1 MRKHHLRTLEA
12 LFAHPLQHGV
22 RVSQVEALFRS
33 LGAEVS
39 ERDELLARSRQTLEG
54 LRAENARLLLQ
65 IDDLTRERDDH
76 ARALA
81 TTQRA
86 EEELARQLEAKD
98 EDVMRLS
105 EELRDVAA
113 GLEKAKAQILK
124 STLYSGFYAVN
135 VLGH

>member
-1 MRKHHLRTLEA
+1 
-12 LFAHPLQHGV
+12 
-22 RVSQVEALFRS
+22 
-33 LGAEVS
+33 VS

-54 LRAENARLLLQ
+54 LRAENARLLSQ
-65 IDDLTRERDDH
+65 IDGLARERDDD

-81 TTQRA
+81 TTRRA

-98 EDVMRLS
+98 VDVMRLS

-124 STLYSGFYAVN
+124 RRIYSDPIQQT
-135 VLGH
+135 